1 MCPDH
6 FLPNLNEFKNSVLD
20 QLIRLFE
27 ISMML
32 ACSAQ
37 IGVKTH

>member
-1 MCPDH
+1 MCPDR
-6 FLPNLNEFKNSVLD
+6 FLININEFKNSVLD
-20 QLIRLFE
+20 QFIRFFE